1 MKSRA
6 LITSPLVFAITGLL
20 LPVLSMYDIMSEEL
34 AIPIMIAVNA
44 AVSIPLL
51 IMNKTASRT
60 AQEDKYAGAAWWL
73 TVLTTIGVM
82 AYVILV
88 GLKDKQ
94 CHNVTLL
101 SLGAVFAVVLINN
114 IKAIYG

>member
-6 LITSPLVFAITGLL
+6 LITSPIVFAVTGLL
-20 LPVLSMYDIMSEEL
+20 LPVLSMYDIMSDEL
-34 AIPIMIAVNA
+34 AIPLMIIINA
-44 AVSIPLL
+44 AISIPIL

-60 AQEDKYAGAAWWL
+60 AQEDKLAGVGWWT
-73 TVLTTIGVM
+73 TVATTIAVM